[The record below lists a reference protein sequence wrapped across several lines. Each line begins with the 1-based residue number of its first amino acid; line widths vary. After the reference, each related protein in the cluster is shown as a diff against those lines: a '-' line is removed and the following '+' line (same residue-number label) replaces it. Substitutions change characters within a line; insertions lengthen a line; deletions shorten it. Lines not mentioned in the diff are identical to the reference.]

1 MNIKAVAD
9 RAGVSVATVS
19 RVMNHPELVTAET
32 REHILAVMKKMN
44 YTPNWFARNIQ
55 SSRTGMIGL
64 LVHDFLDPSNM
75 EIAKGVES
83 IAHQKGYH
91 VMLCN
96 TEFNPVK
103 EKEYVET
110 LIERKIDGL
119 ILTATTLKNSDLDRM
134 KKQGANYVLVGKN
147 KTINRQ
153 NIVYTDYKTATEEAI
168 RYLITMGRS
177 RIGLVIGEYPKPET
191 EEKLEGYKRA
201 LKEGGIPFDEAL
213 VYQADNSIEGGF
225 LAASRIL
232 DDKVP
237 MDAIFASTD
246 QMALGVMDKLKSAG
260 VHIPE
265 DIALI
270 GFDDLRI
277 GALVEPKLTTISKPM
292 YRMGLMAARLL
303 FDIIEGE
310 GTEETQEIAL
320 QSKLK
325 IRKSCGNKGRL
336 KEIW

>member
-9 RAGVSVATVS
+9 KAGVSVATVS
-19 RVMNHPELVTAET
+19 RVMNHPELVTEET

-55 SSRTGMIGL
+55 SRRTGMIGL
-64 LVHDFLDPSNM
+64 LIHDFLDPSNM
-75 EIAKGVES
+75 EIARGVES

-96 TEFNPVK
+96 TEFNPDK
-103 EKEYVET
+103 EKEYIET

-119 ILTATTLKNSDLDRM
+119 ILTSTTLRNSDLE
-134 KKQGANYVLVGKN
+134 KIKTKGANYVLVGKN

-153 NIVYTDYKTATEEAI
+153 NIVYTDYRTATEEAI
-168 RYLITMGRS
+168 RYLIHMGRS
-177 RIGLVIGEYPKPET
+177 RIGLVLGEFPKPEI

-201 LKEGGIPFDEAL
+201 LKEGNLPFDENL
-213 VYQADNSIEGGF
+213 VYEGTNSLEGGF
-225 LAASRIL
+225 LAASKIL
-232 DDKVP
+232 EDKTQ

-246 QMALGVMDKLKSAG
+246 QMALGVMDKLKDAG
-260 VHIPE
+260 VRIPE

-270 GFDDLRI
+270 GFDDLMV
-277 GALVEPKLTTISKPM
+277 GALVEPKLTTISKPT

-310 GTEETQEIAL
+310 AAGSYQEIAL

-325 IRKSCGNKGRL
+325 IRRSCGNKGRL

>member
-1 MNIKAVAD
+1 
-9 RAGVSVATVS
+9 
-19 RVMNHPELVTAET
+19 
-32 REHILAVMKKMN
+32 MN

-237 MDAIFASTD
+237 MAFKERSVILTSSRRQT
-246 QMALGVMDKLKSAG
+246 
-260 VHIPE
+260 
-265 DIALI
+265 
-270 GFDDLRI
+270 LR
-277 GALVEPKLTTISKPM
+277 
-292 YRMGLMAARLL
+292 
-303 FDIIEGE
+303 
-310 GTEETQEIAL
+310 
-320 QSKLK
+320 K
-325 IRKSCGNKGRL
+325 ILSL
-336 KEIW
+336 A